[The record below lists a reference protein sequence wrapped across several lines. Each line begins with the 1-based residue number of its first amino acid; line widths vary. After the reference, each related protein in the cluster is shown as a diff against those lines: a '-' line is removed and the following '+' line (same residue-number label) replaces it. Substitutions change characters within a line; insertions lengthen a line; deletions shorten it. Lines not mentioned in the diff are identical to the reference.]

1 MKTLKDF
8 IKESQEINESLF
20 GDIVRKLLDTGLS
33 WIGSS
38 AKFIADQVVN
48 ATAEIWKT
56 NKQAFI
62 DIYSD
67 FRRSHPE
74 YKDILPARISNQQDM
89 ATAYSQLM
97 FNPSIDAKYKI
108 EEASKHIKS
117 YKNSGG
123 KPGAVAAQVSRIA
136 ADCYNGIC
144 SNPNASNTDKQLAE
158 KFLKDVI
165 SMFNDDEVK
174 ELIEDRIK
182 DFNSKVK

>member
-8 IKESQEINESLF
+8 IKESQEINEGLF

-38 AKFIADQVVN
+38 AKFIADQAVN

-62 DIYSD
+62 DTYKD

-74 YKDILPARISNQQDM
+74 YKDILPERISSQRD
-89 ATAYSQLM
+89 ATEAYLDI
-97 FNPSIDAKYKI
+97 FYDPKVAAKDKI
-108 EEASKHIKS
+108 EYAYTQINP
-117 YKNSGG
+117 YKNRGG
-123 KPGAVAAQVSRIA
+123 KPGAVAAQVSRFA

-144 SNPNASNTDKQLAE
+144 SNPNASDKDKKLA
-158 KFLKDVI
+158 KDFLNDVI
-165 SMFNDDEVK
+165 SAFNDEVG
-174 ELIEDRIK
+174 ELIDYNLKRLK
-182 DFNSKVK
+182 AK